1 MTMVR
6 KLTNRDMDFIMVL
19 MENWIDLEKEKA
31 YKMTCSRKQQGK
43 VDEMLQWANVL
54 ASMRY
59 QHDFYFGM
67 LCLISKS

>member
-54 ASMRY
+54 TSMR
-59 QHDFYFGM
+59 
-67 LCLISKS
+67 CAPST